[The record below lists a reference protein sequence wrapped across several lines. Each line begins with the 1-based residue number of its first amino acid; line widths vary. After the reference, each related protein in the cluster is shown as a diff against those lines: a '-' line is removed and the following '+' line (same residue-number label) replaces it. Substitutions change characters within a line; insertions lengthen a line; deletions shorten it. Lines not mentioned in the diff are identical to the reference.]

1 MIAYKVFGYI
11 GLGMIIGYVI
21 LRIAGQFAFRKL
33 VREEVDQVLNSDE
46 CKVKGKYNE

>member
-11 GLGMIIGYVI
+11 GLGMIIGYVV
-21 LRIAGQFAFRKL
+21 LRVAGQFALRKL
-33 VREEVDQVLNSDE
+33 VRAEFEQVLNSDE